1 MDNKSGSTPFYR
13 ITSEYCDIRLDIFL
27 SSVSSDLSRSRIQ
40 SLVREGYV
48 KVNETSS
55 KPSYKLKVGDH
66 VSLTIPPPE
75 PSILTPESIEFNII
89 YEDDSLIVINKPP
102 GLVVHPAPGHHSGT
116 LVHGL
121 LDRCQDLSGIGG
133 VLRPGIVHRLDKDT
147 SGLMVVAKND
157 RVHAQLSSQF
167 KEGAVKKEYMALVHG
182 KVGAKEQFIDLPIS
196 RHPKMRKKMAVAVSG
211 GKRAYTQLKRL
222 RTYRSSFTL
231 LSVAIKTGRTHQIRV
246 HLSHLGHPV
255 VGDSVYGYG
264 KRWWN
269 KNLLRCKDMIPWIDR
284 QMLHAKRLGFQHPV
298 EGTYVEFDSLLPDD
312 MENLLLKLNWMDIQL
327 KNTQIS

>member
-1 MDNKSGSTPFYR
+1 
-13 ITSEYCDIRLDIFL
+13 
-27 SSVSSDLSRSRIQ
+27 
-40 SLVREGYV
+40 
-48 KVNETSS
+48 
-55 KPSYKLKVGDH
+55 
-66 VSLTIPPPE
+66 
-75 PSILTPESIEFNII
+75 
-89 YEDDSLIVINKPP
+89 
-102 GLVVHPAPGHHSGT
+102 
-116 LVHGL
+116 
-121 LDRCQDLSGIGG
+121 
-133 VLRPGIVHRLDKDT
+133 
-147 SGLMVVAKND
+147 
-157 RVHAQLSSQF
+157 
-167 KEGAVKKEYMALVHG
+167 
-182 KVGAKEQFIDLPIS
+182 
-196 RHPKMRKKMAVAVSG
+196 MRKKMAVAVSG

-222 RTYRSSFTL
+222 RTYESGFTL

-269 KNLLRCKDMIPWIDR
+269 KHLLHCKDMIPYIDR